1 MSIPPFVKI
10 RGKPYLVVNY
20 DLGGPVL
27 DPTPCLPALLQHHRP
42 TDILLLRP
50 LSPDEATLLHQAT
63 RDAEVEGW
71 ARIVVNDE
79 DRVRARKD
87 RPT

>member
-1 MSIPPFVKI
+1 MSIPPFVNI

-50 LSPDEATLLHQAT
+50 LNYF
-63 RDAEVEGW
+63 
-71 ARIVVNDE
+71 RIVRPALVPKVGGLVLLGGALYE
-79 DRVRARKD
+79 ICSTLFKRRAR
-87 RPT
+87 